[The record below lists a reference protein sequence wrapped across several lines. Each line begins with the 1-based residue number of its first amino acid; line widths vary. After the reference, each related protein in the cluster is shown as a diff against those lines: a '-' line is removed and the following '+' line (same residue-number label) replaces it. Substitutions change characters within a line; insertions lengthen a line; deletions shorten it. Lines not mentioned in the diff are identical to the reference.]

1 MKKLVSFLPE
11 RAKLA
16 LLRRHFA
23 RSMSGEHRSVAVVD
37 RSDASHP
44 LQVSLHKNHA
54 GIAVALDLVSAMERP
69 AVYRML
75 YARVPAVL
83 GVFARTAAAIGTAT
97 ADVSDGNALR
107 TGELAFCSSRG
118 ADAGG
123 GNANVRS
130 NDTPPGELVFCSN
143 RDDVVLVPDPL
154 FVNSDGYAEF
164 RRASLA
170 LPWAQRPD
178 TVLWR
183 GTSSG
188 GGPVTT
194 ETMAADDHR
203 LRPRVRMCLM
213 LRAVPGTDVK
223 IRKIEDAAPVDR
235 RRLARHGVVG
245 NKIRQSDWGG
255 YKFAVD
261 IDGHSNAWSNFFVRL
276 LLGCCVLKVQSEH
289 GFRQWYYDRLVPW
302 RHYVPVRADL
312 TDLIEQIAWCRGHD
326 AECAAIAASGQALA
340 RAMTVATE
348 IADAVRRLEASET
361 RALIHADGAA

>member
-1 MKKLVSFLPE
+1 MKKLVSLLPE

-23 RSMSGEHRSVAVVD
+23 RSMGGDHRSVAVVD

-44 LQVSLHKNHA
+44 LQVALHKNQA

-83 GVFARTAAAIGTAT
+83 GVFARTATTRRAAM

-118 ADAGG
+118 
-123 GNANVRS
+123 GNADVRS
-130 NDTPPGELVFCSN
+130 NDAPPGELAFCSN

-154 FVNSDGYAEF
+154 FLNSDGYAEF
-164 RRASLA
+164 RRAALA
-170 LPWAQRPD
+170 LPWARRLD

-194 ETMAADDHR
+194 ATMAADDHR

-235 RRLARHGVVG
+235 QRLARHGVVG
-245 NKIRQSDWGG
+245 DKIRQSEWGC
-255 YKFAVD
+255 YKFAID

-289 GFRQWYYDRLVPW
+289 GFRQWYYDRLVAW

-312 TDLIEQIAWCRGHD
+312 TDLTEQIAWCRGHD
-326 AECAAIAASGQALA
+326 AECAAIAANGQALA
-340 RAMTVATE
+340 RAMTVETE
-348 IADAVRRLEASET
+348 IADAVRRLEAAEA
-361 RALIHADGAA
+361 RALVPADGAA